1 MVIFLL
7 HERKETNMLK
17 RTLSK
22 IDKYYFFLFLISI
35 ALLLPLLN
43 YNYFYG
49 HDTGFHIAN
58 SMAFRERLDWPNLF
72 NIKILPIMANNFG
85 YGTNI
90 FYPNLPHFITALI
103 YNYLNV
109 SIFTSIKIT
118 DFFLIFF
125 SGVTMYTFM
134 KTITKKKTLSF
145 VSTLFYITAPYKIY
159 DYLYRDALAE
169 SFVFVFL
176 PLIFLGIY
184 FLLHQQYKRFYFYFI
199 IGYVGLLN
207 SHLVMGI
214 YITIFLGIFLLFHF
228 KKVWNKETILRLLL
242 ATFIVILISL
252 PFLIPLLTHMIK
264 GKYVAFTSGEM
275 SNRFGVYGN
284 GLFLFQFLIGWK
296 KVGFHIINWFALGLI
311 IYLLYK
317 LKKENKLQKM
327 LKTNDLFSMGFIC
340 AFLGIWLSSHLFPW
354 FLLPNFLLM
363 IQFPYR
369 LGVLTSFG
377 VSILSYYALKK
388 CNSKKIIVLSILSCI
403 LFASLPMIMQKYDKE
418 NLNYYNL
425 SVEGMGYQEEYL
437 PIRTKNNKEYFEN
450 RNEEVLLLDGN
461 ADIYII
467 NNDTPNLIFR
477 VANTSYA
484 KLELPRL
491 YYLGYNIKAIDS
503 NGNKTSLDYKE
514 SEYGFIE
521 MEVDRDATIE
531 VTYENTKV
539 GRIGN
544 KVSMV
549 TVILFITYLFMK
561 KEKNNEKGN
570 D

>member
-7 HERKETNMLK
+7 HKREETNMLK
-17 RTLSK
+17 RIVNK
-22 IDKYYFFLFLISI
+22 IDKYYFFLFLIAI
-35 ALLLPLLN
+35 ILLLPLLN
-43 YNYFYG
+43 HNYFYG

-58 SMAFRERLDWPNLF
+58 SMAFREKLDWSNLL
-72 NIKILPIMANNFG
+72 NIKILPIIANNFG

-125 SGVTMYTFM
+125 SGVAMYTFM
-134 KTITKKKTLSF
+134 KTITKKKKLSF
-145 VSTLFYITAPYKIY
+145 LSTLFYITAPYKIY

-184 FLLHQQYKRFYFYFI
+184 FLLHQQYKKFYFYFI

-207 SHLVMGI
+207 SHLVMSI
-214 YITIFLGIFLLFHF
+214 YVSIFLGIFLLFHF

-252 PFLIPLLTHMIK
+252 PFLIPLLTHMLK

-284 GLFLFQFLIGWK
+284 GLFLFQFFIGWK

-311 IYLLYK
+311 IYLFRK
-317 LKKENKLQKM
+317 LKEENKLQKM
-327 LKTNDLFSMGFIC
+327 LKTNDLFHMGFIC
-340 AFLGIWLSSHLFPW
+340 TFLGIWLSSHLFPW

-377 VSILSYYALKK
+377 VSILVYFALKE
-388 CNSKKIIVLSILSCI
+388 CNSQKIIILSILSCI
-403 LFASLPMIMQKYDKE
+403 LFASLPMIMQKYGKE
-418 NLNYYNL
+418 DLNYYNL
-425 SVEGMGYQEEYL
+425 SSEGMGYQEEYL

-461 ADIYII
+461 ADIHII
-467 NNDTPNLIFR
+467 NNNTPNLTFR
-477 VANTSYA
+477 VVNTNYA

-491 YYLGYNIKAIDS
+491 YYLGYTIKAIDS
-503 NGNKTSLDYKE
+503 SENYTFLEYNE
-514 SEYGFIE
+514 SENGFMEI
-521 MEVDRDATIE
+521 EVDKDATIE
-531 VTYENTKV
+531 VTYENTKL

-549 TVILFITYLFMK
+549 TLILFITYTFLK
-561 KEKNNEKGN
+561 RRKNNEKGN